1 MTRVQADE
9 KLDIDIKRLNNMAN
23 NVIIEPES
31 NQVIA
36 KQNWDALK
44 LRKINLCKGEIIR
57 EINIENAIDSTVQ
70 RILEAAISGEWILIC
85 PIQFPQYFM
94 KLSQAL
100 NNLNPKQVHDNFR
113 LLIDLQGMTQN
124 EIPDSFIFDMCITF
138 HLDNNNVD
146 DLPGYKDIWSKV
158 LQKEYLEILTDF
170 SADQKVIRNIDMLSE
185 WGPSVESRNQNMT
198 NLFETHNVDPNNYEV
213 FKLYML

>member
-1 MTRVQADE
+1 
-9 KLDIDIKRLNNMAN
+9 
-23 NVIIEPES
+23 
-31 NQVIA
+31 
-36 KQNWDALK
+36 
-44 LRKINLCKGEIIR
+44 
-57 EINIENAIDSTVQ
+57 
-70 RILEAAISGEWILIC
+70 
-85 PIQFPQYFM
+85 
-94 KLSQAL
+94 
-100 NNLNPKQVHDNFR
+100 
-113 LLIDLQGMTQN
+113 
-124 EIPDSFIFDMCITF
+124 
-138 HLDNNNVD
+138 VD